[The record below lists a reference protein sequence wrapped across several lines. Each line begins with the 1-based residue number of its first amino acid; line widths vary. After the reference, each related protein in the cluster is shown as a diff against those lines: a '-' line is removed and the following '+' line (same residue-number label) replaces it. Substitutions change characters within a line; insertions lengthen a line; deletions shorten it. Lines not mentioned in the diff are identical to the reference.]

1 VWFDNPLLVA
11 ALILVIRVFS
21 ITISTIR
28 YLVMGRANDVLVSA
42 LAFLEALTFAI
53 TFGAV
58 SQNLRNLW
66 NLFAYSL
73 GFAIGTWV
81 GMLIEQRVYT
91 SHATINIVSMGHSL
105 PIAQAIRAAGF
116 GATRSAGEGER
127 GAVGI
132 VRTVVRRQDAARI
145 TDIAQDIDPRS
156 FITVEDVRR
165 VARGFLGYGR
175 S

>member
-1 VWFDNPLLVA
+1 M
-11 ALILVIRVFS
+11 ILVVRVIS

-28 YLVMGRANDVLVSA
+28 YLVMGRANDILVSA
-42 LAFLEALTFAI
+42 IAFFEALTFAV

-58 SQNLRNLW
+58 SQDLSNLW
-66 NLFAYSL
+66 NLFSYSL
-73 GFAIGTWV
+73 GFAIGTWI

-105 PIAQAIRAAGF
+105 PIAQTIRAAGF

-127 GAVGI
+127 GTVGI
-132 VRTVVRRQDAARI
+132 VRTVVRRQDAAQI
-145 TDIAQDIDPRS
+145 ADIAQDIDPKA
-156 FITVEDVRR
+156 FITVEDVRQ
-165 VARGFLGYGR
+165 VSRGFLGYGR